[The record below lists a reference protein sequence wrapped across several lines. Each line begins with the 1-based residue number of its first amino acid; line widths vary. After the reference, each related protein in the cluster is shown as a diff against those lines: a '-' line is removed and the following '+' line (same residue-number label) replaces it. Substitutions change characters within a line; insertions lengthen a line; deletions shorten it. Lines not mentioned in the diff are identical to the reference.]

1 MLFPHIF
8 IKCSVNHKCIV
19 ICETGSPSLYDHS
32 FLSILFMCLNVNA
45 NQTKKT
51 IQSQR
56 HSIPMYFKCNKST
69 YIAHV
74 TWLSDPGHL
83 DGNTHIQRSLGP
95 QMVGTQ

>member
-1 MLFPHIF
+1 M
-8 IKCSVNHKCIV
+8 
-19 ICETGSPSLYDHS
+19 
-32 FLSILFMCLNVNA
+32 
-45 NQTKKT
+45 
-51 IQSQR
+51 
-56 HSIPMYFKCNKST
+56 PMYFKCNKST